1 MRLAQAPYNR
11 FLPATE
17 VEAFSVLLP
26 GISVIG
32 QHERY
37 YQLMADTLA
46 QVALTVRVGA
56 LECLPDEAA
65 ARLCAASL
73 A

>member
-1 MRLAQAPYNR
+1 MKTHILICDDEWLIR
-11 FLPATE
+11 
-17 VEAFSVLLP
+17 
-26 GISVIG
+26 
-32 QHERY
+32 
-37 YQLMADTLA
+37 DTLA